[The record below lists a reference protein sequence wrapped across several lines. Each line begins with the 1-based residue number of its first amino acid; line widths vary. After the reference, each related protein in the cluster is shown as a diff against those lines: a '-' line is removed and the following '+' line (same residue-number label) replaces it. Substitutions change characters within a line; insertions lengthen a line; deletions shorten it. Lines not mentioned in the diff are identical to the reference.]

1 MKLNYFSAVLVSL
14 LTLTGC
20 FSDPPPKPKELYHFY
35 LILTPTNLERAN
47 LSQKFIFNAKKDRSN
62 GEETQVI
69 FPMHNYT
76 VVEICDRNTPDF
88 MTPNISVKD
97 ANNLSSVTQKAEQS
111 LQAIVEGTRSCK
123 ATAPSLVEITKN
135 LNQAAS
141 NPQNKKMIIFLQAP
155 WSRSEIT
162 DNSLKELNAAIDRLA
177 ATGKVER
184 LVLFGVHPDG
194 TDRLSKS
201 FQGLKNKVDTANDG
215 IGQVVKMLK
224 DVRTDYLKS
233 ENK

>member
-1 MKLNYFSAVLVSL
+1 MKLNYFSAVLLSL

-20 FSDPPPKPKELYHFY
+20 FPAPPPNPKELYHFY
-35 LILTPTNLERAN
+35 FILTPTNPERAK
-47 LSQKFIFNAKKDRSN
+47 LAQKFIFNAKKDRSN

-111 LQAIVEGTRSCK
+111 LQAIVAGRTC
-123 ATAPSLVEITKN
+123 TANAQSLVEITKN
-135 LNQAAS
+135 LNQAAL
-141 NPQNKKMIIFLQAP
+141 NPQTKKMVVFLQAP
-155 WSRSEIT
+155 WSRSELT

-194 TDRLSKS
+194 ADRLSKS
-201 FQGLKNKVDTANDG
+201 FQGLKNKVVVANDS
-215 IGQVVKMLK
+215 IGQVVEKLK
-224 DVRTDYLKS
+224 DVRTKYLKS